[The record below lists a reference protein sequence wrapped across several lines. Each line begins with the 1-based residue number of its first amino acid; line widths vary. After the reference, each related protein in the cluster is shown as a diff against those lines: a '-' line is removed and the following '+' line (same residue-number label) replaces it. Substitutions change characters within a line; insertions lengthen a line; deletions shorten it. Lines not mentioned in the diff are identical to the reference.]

1 MSIAFERNRSN
12 WEIRVALHELFRVHM
27 MLVGLNRNPNK
38 RNVVWLTKVNP
49 TTRAWILSDRMITTW
64 ITSDAHPADPEFALP
79 IPDSF
84 ISCLIDLSHDD
95 NGVDIFCNDEDGTII
110 GRCGSRYAVVD
121 HPEDVTFTQANLP
134 YRALPHGTHNN
145 ATMATVDASDMQ
157 LFADLVLNWH
167 PRQEVQGN
175 VYPFVSVEIGNSQ
188 FAWTMDWR
196 RHGMFRTTGG
206 VPAETSGT
214 ITTQFYPYPVAKLLK
229 AHDIE
234 DGVKIYAGAEDADYV
249 YFAGDNWGIRVV
261 NDSEL
266 NARWYYKLAVALSEQ
281 DADVELTDSERMSD
295 YLPFD
300 IQGHQC
306 FASLHVSPDGLT
318 EFGRLTYVV
327 ARNVEPTIAMFEK
340 LNTMNSAIAG
350 ASVVMRDDDVRV
362 VCDFPLTD
370 ELDLAKT
377 MAAFLK
383 AIEQIG
389 QAYEILPL
397 FSGAGEGYDF

>member
-1 MSIAFERNRSN
+1 LAIALGE
-12 WEIRVALHELFRVHM
+12 E
-27 MLVGLNRNPNK
+27 
-38 RNVVWLTKVNP
+38 
-49 TTRAWILSDRMITTW
+49 
-64 ITSDAHPADPEFALP
+64 
-79 IPDSF
+79 
-84 ISCLIDLSHDD
+84 
-95 NGVDIFCNDEDGTII
+95 
-110 GRCGSRYAVVD
+110 
-121 HPEDVTFTQANLP
+121 
-134 YRALPHGTHNN
+134 
-145 ATMATVDASDMQ
+145 
-157 LFADLVLNWH
+157 
-167 PRQEVQGN
+167 
-175 VYPFVSVEIGNSQ
+175 
-188 FAWTMDWR
+188 
-196 RHGMFRTTGG
+196 
-206 VPAETSGT
+206 
-214 ITTQFYPYPVAKLLK
+214 
-229 AHDIE
+229 
-234 DGVKIYAGAEDADYV
+234 
-249 YFAGDNWGIRVV
+249 
-261 NDSEL
+261 
-266 NARWYYKLAVALSEQ
+266 
-281 DADVELTDSERMSD
+281 DADVELSDSERMSD